1 MACLRRDWMSKSLR
15 PAQIPLKGIRPLDGD
30 WQGITA
36 EESVE
41 CRYHSAIFGEYCTP
55 ATADSPEIT
64 VFIYLFLVHPSGL
77 EALGEQGLV

>member
-1 MACLRRDWMSKSLR
+1 MGTGKASLQKSQWNVDIIQPSLENIV
-15 PAQIPLKGIRPLDGD
+15 Q
-30 WQGITA
+30 
-36 EESVE
+36 
-41 CRYHSAIFGEYCTP
+41 H